1 MRITHRPT
9 RIYDGDVTDAQ
20 QPDLDAG
27 HRVLIEESEWGK
39 DYLNPDGT
47 LTLEPN
53 YELVRELMGI

>member
-20 QPDLDAG
+20 QADLDAG

-47 LTLEPN
+47 LTLAPN
-53 YELVRELMGI
+53 YELVRELMGS